1 MKNFLKYAV
10 SCLALGALL
19 AGCSDWVE
27 SERVITQ
34 HPDEQ
39 SPILRD
45 NAYYAA
51 LRDWKRNTKHKIAFG
66 WYGSWT
72 AVGASYQTRLAS
84 APDSMDIISIWSQW
98 HSLTPEQM
106 ADKEFVQKIKEI
118 GRASCRERV

>member
-72 AVGASYQTRLAS
+72 AVGAGGH
-84 APDSMDIISIWSQW
+84 P
-98 HSLTPEQM
+98 PM
-106 ADKEFVQKIKEI
+106 ARGPPYLGLHPLRGPWE
-118 GRASCRERV
+118 

>member
-84 APDSMDIISIWSQW
+84 APIRWTSSRS
-98 HSLTPEQM
+98 
-106 ADKEFVQKIKEI
+106 
-118 GRASCRERV
+118 GASGIR

>member
-72 AVGASYQTRLAS
+72 AVGASYQTPQAGPPQTKDHIRIRSQGPKQKPHHLAH
-84 APDSMDIISIWSQW
+84 Q
-98 HSLTPEQM
+98 E
-106 ADKEFVQKIKEI
+106 
-118 GRASCRERV
+118 

>member
-72 AVGASYQTRLAS
+72 LRTRPVWRAPPIRWTSSRSGASGIR
-84 APDSMDIISIWSQW
+84 
-98 HSLTPEQM
+98 
-106 ADKEFVQKIKEI
+106 
-118 GRASCRERV
+118 